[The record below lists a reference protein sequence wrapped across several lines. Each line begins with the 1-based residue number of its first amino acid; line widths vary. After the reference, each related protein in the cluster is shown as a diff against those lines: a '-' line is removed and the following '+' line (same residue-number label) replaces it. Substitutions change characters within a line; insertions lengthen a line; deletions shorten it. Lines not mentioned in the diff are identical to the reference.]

1 MTKPSLRV
9 TLATGL
15 LVWLMLSSPVRPLA
29 QAQGNRPPQAP
40 AAPTPP
46 ATSNQPE
53 PVQGPTFRG
62 GINFVRVDVIVSD
75 GRGNPVTDLRQQ
87 DFELTEDGKPQ
98 KIEAFKL
105 INVMAGGTPG
115 APPRPPRAI
124 RSPIDEEMEAARDDV
139 RVFAVFLDDYHV
151 TQSASMRARQILAEF
166 VETQLQDLDLIGTM
180 YPLTPVEDIRLTRDR
195 GAVAGAIRQFL
206 GRKGD
211 YTPRNQF
218 EDRYALL
225 PTVQVEMIRN
235 QVSMSALKGLIT
247 RLGGLRDSR
256 KAIIMVSEGFTNL
269 IAPERQE
276 PIASM
281 PGAAG
286 PVGAG
291 PVGPIGAQD
300 PRQQSAEFF
309 AESQMQ
315 TDLREVF
322 TLANRFNTSIYALDP
337 RGLTPF
343 EYDLSGPAVSLETDR
358 KVLNSTMDSLRV
370 LADETDGRAI
380 VNQNDLGAG
389 LRQMMRD
396 SSAYYLIGYS
406 SSQAPTDGKFH
417 EIRVRVRRPG
427 VQVRARKGYWAFTAE
442 DRARAESPAPK
453 GPPAAVETALSG
465 LDLPDRRRLI
475 RSWVGMA
482 PGANGKT
489 QVTFVWEPIPPP
501 PGARGE
507 TAARIS
513 LVAGGGLSDLYFR
526 GKSPDALPAAALAG
540 AAAASPQRIVFEV
553 PPGPL
558 DLQLAMED
566 AGGQVLDRETRKI
579 SVADLSGAGLVVQT
593 PQVFRARTVRE
604 WQALAADFNT
614 VPLPGREFRRTDR
627 LLIRVVAQ
635 SSAAQ
640 PVVSARL
647 LNRVG
652 QEMTSPLTVTP
663 AGRPGITNVD
673 APLASIP
680 PGDYLI
686 EIKVAAGGEETTSLV
701 AFRVTG

>member
-1 MTKPSLRV
+1 
-9 TLATGL
+9 
-15 LVWLMLSSPVRPLA
+15 LVLPGPARPLA
-29 QAQGNRPPQAP
+29 QSQGSSAPP
-40 AAPTPP
+40 AAPAPP
-46 ATSNQPE
+46 PSSATTSTQPE

-75 GRGNPVTDLRQQ
+75 NRGNPVTNLRQE

-105 INVMAGGTPG
+105 VNVTAGGIPG
-115 APPRPPRAI
+115 APAPRLPRAI
-124 RSPIDEEMEAARDDV
+124 RTPIDEEMEAARDDV

-211 YTPRNQF
+211 YVPRNSF
-218 EDRYALL
+218 EERYAHM
-225 PTVQVEMIRN
+225 PVSTVETIRN

-247 RLGGLRDSR
+247 RLGGLRDGR

-269 IAPERQE
+269 IPPQRDD
-276 PIASM
+276 PIASI
-281 PGAAG
+281 PGSAG
-286 PVGAG
+286 RVPPDPVGQ
-291 PVGPIGAQD
+291 QD
-300 PRQQSAEFF
+300 PRRQSAEFF
-309 AESQMQ
+309 AESEMQ
-315 TDLREVF
+315 TDLRDVF

-343 EYDLSGPAVSLETDR
+343 EYDLSGPMVGLEMDR

-380 VNQNDLGAG
+380 VNQNDLAKG

-406 SSQAPTDGKFH
+406 STQAPTDGKFH
-417 EIRVRVRRPG
+417 EIKVRVRRPNTD
-427 VQVRARKGYWAFTAE
+427 VRARKGYWAFTAE
-442 DRARAESPAPK
+442 DRARAEAPAPK
-453 GPPAAVETALSG
+453 GPPAAVETALAG
-465 LDLPDRRRLI
+465 LDVPDRRRLI

-489 QVTFVWEPIPPP
+489 QVTFIWEPIPPP
-501 PGARGE
+501 AGARGE
-507 TAARIS
+507 TAARVS
-513 LVAGGGLSDLYFR
+513 LIAGGGLSELYFR
-526 GKSPDALPAAALAG
+526 GKTPEALPTAALAG

-558 DLQLAMED
+558 DLQLAIED
-566 AGGQVLDRETRKI
+566 AGAQVLDREARKI
-579 SVADLSGAGLVVQT
+579 TVADLSGAGLVLHT

-604 WQALAADFNT
+604 WQTLATEFNT

-635 SSAAQ
+635 SSTAE

-647 LNRVG
+647 LNRLG

-663 AGRPGITNVD
+663 AGRPRTTNVD

-680 PGDYLI
+680 VGDYLI
-686 EIKVAAGGEETTSLV
+686 EITVAAGSEQTTSLV